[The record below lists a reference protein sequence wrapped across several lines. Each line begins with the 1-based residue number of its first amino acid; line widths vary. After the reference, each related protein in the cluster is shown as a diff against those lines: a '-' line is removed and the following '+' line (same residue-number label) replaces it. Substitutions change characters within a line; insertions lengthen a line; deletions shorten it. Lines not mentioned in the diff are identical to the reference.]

1 VEEITAIVRN
11 TAGGVLARAGR
22 MEIFINI
29 LYDFGFLLR
38 VK

>member
-1 VEEITAIVRN
+1 MEEITAIVRN

-29 LYDFGFLLR
+29 LYNYSLLLR